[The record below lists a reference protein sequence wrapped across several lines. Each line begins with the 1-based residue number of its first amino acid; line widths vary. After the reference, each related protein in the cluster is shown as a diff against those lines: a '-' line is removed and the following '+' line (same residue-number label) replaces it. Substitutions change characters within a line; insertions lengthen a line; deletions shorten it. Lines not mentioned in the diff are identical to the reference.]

1 MLKKILFVVL
11 ALSLLCSCAN
21 KAQTGTTHGAAAGA
35 VIGQAIGHSTEAT
48 LIGIAAGAVLG
59 YLIGNEMDKGDQA
72 LINQTYE
79 TGKSYQTREWV
90 NPDTGNQYSVTP
102 RPAYRNSRGRDCR
115 EAEILTVINGKAE
128 RAIGTACR
136 ENGRWVIQ

>member
-21 KAQTGTTHGAAAGA
+21 KAQTGAAHGAAAGA
-35 VIGQAIGHSTEAT
+35 LIGQAIGQNTEAT
-48 LIGIAAGAVLG
+48 LIGIAAGALLG
-59 YLIGNEMDKGDQA
+59 YLVGNEMEREDKA
-72 LINQTYE
+72 LMNRTYE
-79 TGKSYQTREWV
+79 TGRSYESREWV

-102 RPAYRNSRGRDCR
+102 RPAYRNPRGRDCR
-115 EAEILTVINGKAE
+115 EAEILTIINGKAE
-128 RAIGTACR
+128 KTIATACR